1 MQSSALILEPLCVL
15 WALGGL
21 ILHAGSVYSIQI
33 VLFIKKK
40 VAEMNENEVWH
51 SFLMFLFLVLCLI
64 TWTLWTQFQRQ
75 SQWFCFHGFSSHWEE
90 MKTLKIL
97 YFQFQFPTGWNQL
110 QVLDTYRV
118 TVIMQY
124 VNTAAGIHQVRNI
137 ISRKAQFKDINK
149 KEYTI
154 IYLWR

>member
-1 MQSSALILEPLCVL
+1 MFDHINGLYVPSFKDRLNNFVL
-15 WALGGL
+15 
-21 ILHAGSVYSIQI
+21 
-33 VLFIKKK
+33 
-40 VAEMNENEVWH
+40 
-51 SFLMFLFLVLCLI
+51 
-64 TWTLWTQFQRQ
+64 
-75 SQWFCFHGFSSHWEE
+75 HGFSSHLKE

-97 YFQFQFPTGWNQL
+97 YFQLQFPTGCNKL

-137 ISRKAQFKDINK
+137 VSRKAQFKDINK

-154 IYLWR
+154 IYL